1 VLFFSGALDPVTPTE
16 WTLAAS
22 RMFPNS
28 KVVVVPDGG
37 HVLEGLGALDTCMDP
52 IILRF
57 VEAGSV
63 DGIDTSCV
71 ATMRRGPFLAPG
83 KD

>member
-1 VLFFSGALDPVTPTE
+1 
-16 WTLAAS
+16 
-22 RMFPNS
+22 
-28 KVVVVPDGG
+28 
-37 HVLEGLGALDTCMDP
+37 MDP
-52 IILRF
+52 MILRF